1 MRWKQMA
8 GMPEKKPKK
17 DGWIVKPQY
26 AGNILVLD
34 LYTDREWEARYCID
48 RETGEHG
55 YQTPGGRWKRSKLIT
70 CAGGD
75 PQQSYMYYS
84 SNYVSL
90 NDLEF
95 ESKDEREAVETFL
108 ERGRYGYWH
117 ERIECLEMEYD
128 RNMRW
133 DAEDRKRQRERDF
146 MSQIPDAPRDLR
158 EWIYEKEN
166 AEEYIFFDKETGM
179 WGCSC
184 CGAKT
189 KDKALKRLPDGGK
202 VRHNDRTTCP
212 KCGRMLTAKKRNK
225 QMQKKTGIYL
235 ICPVNAEASVIRY
248 MDAKITW
255 EYGRHAVELDEE
267 IRIVAYK
274 IGVNPRRKRNV
285 QLYYNDGWRNFGTA
299 NLKNKKA
306 KAGYLYPG
314 IYKDALDNTLYA
326 DGIRVLEQLAAAGKK
341 LNYNQA
347 LIGIGALK
355 NYECVLEYLF
365 KGRFER
371 MLEETV
377 DKIDWWSRGTYYGK
391 LNLMGNTLEEVF
403 GIDDRQKINRIREE
417 NGGEKMLEWMRY
429 SEETGKKIPKDTLQ
443 YMIRN
448 EIKPLDCKLYLP
460 EMSPQKIQNYLEKQ
474 RAAGYKNLKQK
485 EILEQWEDYL
495 SMCRAM
501 GKNME
506 DEMVYKPRDLKLR
519 HDQAAADEN
528 QMKIVKAMQENKE
541 FRETQA
547 KEMREKYPEAEKNL
561 NAIRERY
568 EFQNGEYTI
577 LVPHDLVEII
587 EDGQALHHCAGA
599 SERYFDRIESKET
612 YICFLRRTETPSIPF
627 YTIEVEP
634 SGTIRQHRSYLDEE
648 PGIEEIR
655 GFLKEWQK
663 TLKKRLTEED
673 KRLAKIS
680 REKREQNIR
689 ELEEKNNTRVLRGLA
704 EDFMENILDFE
715 EIA

>member
-1 MRWKQMA
+1 MA

-26 AGNILVLD
+26 AGDILVLD
-34 LYTDREWEARYCID
+34 LYTDGEWEARYCID

-55 YQTPGGRWKRSKLIT
+55 YQTPGGGWKRSKLLT

-75 PQQSYMYYS
+75 PWQSYMYYS

-90 NDLEF
+90 NDLKF
-95 ESKDEREAVETFL
+95 ESADERKEVETFL
-108 ERGRYGYWH
+108 GDGGYRNDWYKK
-117 ERIECLEMEYD
+117 IEWLEIKYD

-133 DAEDRKRQRERDF
+133 DAEDRKRKRERNLF
-146 MSQIPDAPRDLR
+146 QQIPDAPTDLR
-158 EWIYEKEN
+158 EWVYEKEN
-166 AEEYIFFDKETGM
+166 VEEYIFFNKEKET

-189 KDKALKRLPDGGK
+189 KDKELKRLSDGRK

-212 KCGRMLTAKKRNK
+212 KCGRTLTAKKRNK

-235 ICPVNAEASVIRY
+235 ICPVNAEASVIQY

-255 EYGRHAVELDEE
+255 EYGRHKVELDEA

-285 QLYYNDGWRNFGTA
+285 RLYYDDGWGNFGTA
-299 NLKNKKA
+299 NSKNRKA
-306 KAGYLYPG
+306 KEGYLYPG
-314 IYKDALDNTLYA
+314 SYQEALDNTLYT

-341 LNYNQA
+341 LNYNKA

-355 NYECVLEYLF
+355 NYGNVIEYLF
-365 KGRFER
+365 KGRFDR
-371 MLEETV
+371 MLKETV
-377 DKIDWWSRGTYYGK
+377 EKIDWWNKGTYYGK

-403 GIDDRQKINRIREE
+403 RIWDRQKINRIRDE
-417 NGGEKMLEWMRY
+417 NGGEEMLEWMRY
-429 SEETGKKIPKDTLQ
+429 SEETGKKIQKDTLQ
-443 YMIRN
+443 YMITN
-448 EIKPLDCKLYLP
+448 GIKPSDCKRNLP

-474 RAAGYKNLKQK
+474 RAAGYKNLEPK

-501 GKNME
+501 GKNTE

-519 HDQAAADEN
+519 HDQMVADEN

-547 KEMREKYPEAEKNL
+547 KEMREKYTEAEKNL
-561 NAIRERY
+561 DAIRERY
-568 EFQNGEYTI
+568 EFANEEYRI

-612 YICFLRRTETPSIPF
+612 YICFLRRMETPDIPF

-634 SGTIRQHRSYLDEE
+634 SGTIRQHRSYMDEE

-673 KRLAKIS
+673 RRLAKIS
-680 REKREQNIR
+680 KEKREQNIK